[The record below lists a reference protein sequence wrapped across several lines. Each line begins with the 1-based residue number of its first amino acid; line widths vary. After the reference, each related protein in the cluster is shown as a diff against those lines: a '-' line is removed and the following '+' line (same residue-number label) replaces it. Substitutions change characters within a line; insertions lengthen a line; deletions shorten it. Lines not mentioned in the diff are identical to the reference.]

1 MADAALAP
9 APPASE
15 IVRPPRERI
24 SSWPVADQMGYWL
37 SWLTAVGL
45 CLIAFWIVAYMFV
58 KGLSSFSFSLF
69 VEPEQAT
76 ITQATSGGFRD
87 ALIGTVIVATIG
99 TAIAAPL
106 GIGIAAWLTE
116 YGRPA
121 WLARAVDS
129 SLEVIA
135 GAPSIVLALFG
146 LLVFAQSFLSF
157 LSQEAPQG
165 ALGES
170 FLVAGIVMTLI
181 ALPLIVASTREAL
194 VALPPRMREASYAL
208 GKTRIT
214 TIRRVLL
221 PSVRP
226 SIASGIVLGMGRI
239 IGDTAIIAILLGGT
253 LRNEPVGGTPVLST
267 LRGLGSTMT
276 YYVYY
281 NSPAGEGNSHEK
293 AYVAAFVLLVLILG
307 MNATVTWLTKPRGAL
322 DEKGS
327 RRIRMT
333 LTEWM
338 NHIPGVGPWTR

>member
-1 MADAALAP
+1 MAGAALAP
-9 APPASE
+9 APGE

-24 SSWPVADQMGYWL
+24 SSWPLLDRLAYGL
-37 SWLTAVGL
+37 CWLTGVGL
-45 CLIAFWIVAYMFV
+45 CLIALWMVAYMFV
-58 KGLSSFSFSLF
+58 KGLGAFNFSLF
-69 VEPEQAT
+69 LEAAHPT
-76 ITQATSGGFRD
+76 LTQNTSGGFRD
-87 ALIGTVIVATIG
+87 ALIGTFIVAGIG

-116 YGRPA
+116 YARPA
-121 WLARAVDS
+121 WLARLVDS
-129 SLEVIA
+129 SLEMVA

-146 LLVFAQSFLSF
+146 LLVFAQGFLSF
-157 LSQEAPQG
+157 LSQSAPQG

-194 VALPPRMREASYAL
+194 VQLPPRLREASYAL
-208 GKTRIT
+208 GKTRAT

-253 LRNEPVGGTPVLST
+253 LQNEAVGGTPVLGT
-267 LRGLGSTMT
+267 LRGLGSTLT

-293 AYVAAFVLLVLILG
+293 AYVAAFVLLVIILG
-307 MNATVTWLTKPRGAL
+307 LNALVTWLTSARSRETGSPRVRSTLYRYLAI
-322 DEKGS
+322 KGS
-327 RRIRMT
+327 
-333 LTEWM
+333 
-338 NHIPGVGPWTR
+338 